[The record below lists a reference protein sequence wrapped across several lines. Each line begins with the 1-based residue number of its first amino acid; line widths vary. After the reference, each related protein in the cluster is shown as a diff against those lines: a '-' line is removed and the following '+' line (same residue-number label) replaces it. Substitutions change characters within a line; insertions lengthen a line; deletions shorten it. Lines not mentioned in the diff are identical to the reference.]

1 VTYGDA
7 AVDYQVLFNL
17 LVGVVGFLGGWV
29 LNNLSKAI
37 ERLDADVRAMPKTYV
52 SKEDWKSAMTDMKDE
67 MRAGLNKID
76 NTLNTIFSKL
86 DKKEDKS

>member
-1 VTYGDA
+1 M
-7 AVDYQVLFNL
+7 DYQVLFNML
-17 LVGVVGFLGGWV
+17 MGLVGFLGGWV

-37 ERLDADVRAMPKTYV
+37 ERLDADVREMPKQYV
-52 SKEDWKSAMTDMKDE
+52 SKEDWKSAMSDMKEE
-67 MRAGLNKID
+67 MRAGLAKID

>member
-1 VTYGDA
+1 M
-7 AVDYQVLFNL
+7 DYQVLFNM
-17 LVGVVGFLGGWV
+17 LVGLIGFLGGWV

-37 ERLDADVRAMPKTYV
+37 ERLDADVREMPKQYV

-67 MRAGLNKID
+67 MRAGLAKID

>member
-1 VTYGDA
+1 MGT
-7 AVDYQVLFNL
+7 AVDYQVLFNM
-17 LVGVVGFLGGWV
+17 LVGLIGFLGGWV

-37 ERLDADVRAMPKTYV
+37 ERLDADVREMPKQYV

-67 MRAGLNKID
+67 MRAGLAKID

>member
-1 VTYGDA
+1 
-7 AVDYQVLFNL
+7 
-17 LVGVVGFLGGWV
+17 

-37 ERLDADVRAMPKTYV
+37 ERLDADVRSMPKNYV
-52 SKEDWKSAMTDMKDE
+52 SKEDWKSAMSDMKEE

>member
-1 VTYGDA
+1 M
-7 AVDYQVLFNL
+7 DYQVLFNI
-17 LVGVVGFLGGWV
+17 LVGMVGFLGGWV

-37 ERLDADVRAMPKTYV
+37 ERLDADVREMPKQYV
-52 SKEDWKSAMTDMKDE
+52 SKEDWKSAMIDMKEE
-67 MRAGLNKID
+67 MRAGLTKID

>member
-1 VTYGDA
+1 MYGDA